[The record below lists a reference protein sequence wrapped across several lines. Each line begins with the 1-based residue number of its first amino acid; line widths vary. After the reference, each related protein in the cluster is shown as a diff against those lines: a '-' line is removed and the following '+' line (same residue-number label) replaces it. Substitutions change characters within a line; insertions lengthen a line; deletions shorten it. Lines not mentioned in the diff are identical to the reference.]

1 MEDYD
6 DVDIAVRLMCG
17 EEAGIEDLIYK
28 YGRRVAGALKK
39 RFPDISE
46 EDRALAL
53 HYAAYKAARAGDSF
67 DEKKGT
73 LPAWFTRIAFN
84 VIIDMLR
91 TGKTE
96 FRKHIEGGIESLKDN
111 KAARPF
117 SDEDEEEVDPEQLE
131 DLRLAIE
138 ELPEQLRLV
147 VRADLAA
154 DGHANTTDLA
164 TDLDLAIATIRQYRK
179 RYRVTLYNNM
189 VKKGHTG
196 LKWKVRS

>member
-17 EEAGIEDLIYK
+17 EEAGIEELINK

-39 RFPDISE
+39 QFPDISE

-53 HYAAYKAARAGDSF
+53 RYAAYKAARAGDSF
-67 DEKKGT
+67 DEKKGA

-84 VIIDMLR
+84 VVIDMLR

-96 FRKHIEGGIESLKDN
+96 FRKHIEDGIESLEDD

-117 SDEDEEEVDPEQLE
+117 SDEDEEAVDPEQLE
-131 DLRLAIE
+131 DLRQAIE
-138 ELPEQLRLV
+138 ELPEQLRRV
-147 VRADLAA
+147 VMADLAA
-154 DGHANTTDLA
+154 GGHASTTDLA
-164 TDLDLAIATIRQYRK
+164 SELGLAIATIRQYRK
-179 RYRVTLYNNM
+179 RYRETLYDNM
-189 VKKGHTG
+189 VKKGHTAT
-196 LKWKVRS
+196 KRRVRS